1 MCASCFSILL
11 SNKGKCVPDSP
22 ACRPVSRVDGGSFLA
37 ARNLTLQYR
46 TGGYRITAVSGASFG
61 CARGDRLILLGPSG
75 CGKSTILKAIGGFLK
90 PDGGEI
96 VLDGERVEKPA
107 PDRAMVFQEF
117 DQLLP
122 WKTALENVVFAIGAT
137 RNIRRKAAEEEA
149 AAQLKRVGLG
159 GFERRYPHELSGGQ
173 KQRVAIARCLALRS
187 RVILMDEPFAALDA
201 LTRQQMQ
208 EELLA
213 LWSEARF
220 TLVFVTHSIDEA
232 LILGSRVVTLSPHP
246 GRVIEEITVR
256 HSDDL
261 ARRHPE
267 YAALKERIEFILF
280 KDRLEYVI

>member
-1 MCASCFSILL
+1 MLAPRLEGAAAS
-11 SNKGKCVPDSP
+11 D
-22 ACRPVSRVDGGSFLA
+22 AFLA
-37 ARNLTLQYR
+37 VRDLTLQYK
-46 TGGYRITAVSGASFG
+46 TGGYLVTAVSAASFS
-61 CARGDRLILLGPSG
+61 CAQGERLILLGPSG
-75 CGKSTILKAIGGFLK
+75 CGKSTILKAIGGFLV
-90 PDGGEI
+90 PRGGEI
-96 VLDGERVEKPA
+96 VLDGVRVSKPA

-122 WKTALENVVFAIGAT
+122 WKTALDNVVFAIRST
-137 RNIRRKAAEEEA
+137 RGVARREAERQAE
-149 AAQLKRVGLG
+149 AQLHRVGLA

-173 KQRVAIARCLALRS
+173 KQRVAIARCLALKA

-213 LWSEARF
+213 LWREERF

-246 GRVIEEITVR
+246 GRVIEEIVVR
-256 HSDDL
+256 HGDDL

-267 YAALKERIEFILF
+267 YAALKERIESILF
-280 KDRLEYVI
+280 EDRLDYTI

>member
-1 MCASCFSILL
+1 VTGIPL
-11 SNKGKCVPDSP
+11 GRDS
-22 ACRPVSRVDGGSFLA
+22 GFLA
-37 ARNLTLQYR
+37 VRGLTLQYR
-46 TGGYRITAVSGASFG
+46 TGDYRVTAVSEVSFS
-61 CARGDRLILLGPSG
+61 CDQGDRLILLGPSG
-75 CGKSTILKAIGGFLK
+75 CGKSSILKAIGGFLT
-90 PDGGEI
+90 PVGGEI
-96 VLDGERVEKPA
+96 VLDGARVESPA
-107 PDRAMVFQEF
+107 PDRAVVFQEF

-122 WKTALENVVFAIGAT
+122 WKTALDNVVFAIRST
-137 RNIRRKAAEEEA
+137 RKIRREAAKEEA
-149 AAQLKRVGLG
+149 AAQLRRVGLG

-208 EELLA
+208 EELLG

-246 GRVIEEITVR
+246 GRVIEEIAVR

-261 ARRHPE
+261 ARQYPA
-267 YAALKERIEFILF
+267 YAALKERIETILF
-280 KDRLEYVI
+280 QDRLEYVI